1 MRCFRVL
8 ALLLASHGLF
18 ACELIA
24 DFDRGKL
31 DAGRPVDA
39 GTPPAPPPDD
49 QPSDDA
55 GSGEPDAGR

>member
-39 GTPPAPPPDD
+39 GTPPVPPDD

-55 GSGEPDAGR
+55 GSVEPDAGR

>member
-8 ALLLASHGLF
+8 ALLLASHSLF

-31 DAGRPVDA
+31 DAGRPADSGGPPVVSPEPEEDASAADVDA
-39 GTPPAPPPDD
+39 G
-49 QPSDDA
+49 
-55 GSGEPDAGR
+55 E